1 MMFEI
6 DPRKF
11 YLIGMIL
18 LFIMGVA
25 NLTSMIFYWPVLDW
39 MAITSRSAGVCFNFL
54 LFGFFV
60 YLFRQMPKPQP
71 TISEKELEE
80 VFKSG
85 KSL

>member
-1 MMFEI
+1 MRFEI

-11 YLIGMIL
+11 YQIGIVL

-25 NLTSMIFYWPVLDW
+25 NLTSLVFYWPVLDW

-54 LFGFFV
+54 LVGFFL
-60 YLFRQMPKPQP
+60 YLFRQMPKTVNQ
-71 TISEKELEE
+71 ISEKELEE